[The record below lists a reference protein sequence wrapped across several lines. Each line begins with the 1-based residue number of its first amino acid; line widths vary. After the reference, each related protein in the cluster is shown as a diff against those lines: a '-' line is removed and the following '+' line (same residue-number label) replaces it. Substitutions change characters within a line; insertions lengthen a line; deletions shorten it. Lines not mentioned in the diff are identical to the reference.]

1 MAQNIFKIY
10 DGRNSFWQWDTDQ
23 KLIVLDETIDTV
35 YFSNK
40 DMSHSIPSDV
50 YIDID
55 GKRVCDIPNVLLTIP
70 KNLVASACDND
81 ISPSNVTRIVKFAV
95 RARPIPGNYV
105 VIQPSQSAG
114 VEQFN
119 TLEAA
124 EQWALDSKKSG
135 AIITVNIDSNWTA
148 CVIGKDYSVIP
159 VCDQEYVL
167 ESINNLNNLVGDVK
181 VQTLVENHNLETRK
195 YVDKALSEFAVS
207 SVAYVAQD
215 TAPED
220 TSVLW
225 VDINDNEDIIGNV
238 DLTGYAT
245 EEWVQE
251 SYQPK
256 GEYLT
261 EVPDGYAKIEDIP
274 TKAEDIGAQPAG
286 DYLTEV
292 PSDYATKDF
301 VTDKIDEVDL
311 SGYALKTEIP
321 SVPVQS
327 VNGKIGAVNLSAAD
341 VGAITTVNGMAPDDD
356 GNVEI
361 DIGSGCSVTVDD
373 ETMMVS
379 SGSASSGGTAE
390 NEVLC
395 VTITGNE
402 TDGYTAD
409 KTADEIYDVFVAK
422 KFVFCHLSSIDGVL
436 SLPLVASY
444 RGLAI
449 FSGGDTD
456 GNVAL
461 TISNSYGVEILSCNF
476 LRDTEADKMKT
487 WAENMVD
494 EKLEDFVPG
503 SGWNSNYNPVVK
515 TDDMTQ
521 PVGVDAD
528 GKLWVAPIGGST
540 GVSGSIPLT
549 MPKTTFYDEWQYGIG
564 DNTVARYQCW
574 MPNNLQY
581 DKIRN
586 RFIFVQCHR
595 ASHNGAFSNATM
607 HILNLADPLMREDI
621 AIPDIAAIANFVID
635 GSKYYLYPKN
645 TSAVRYVSD
654 DGGATWTSEAL
665 NINLQHAF
673 GIYLCNDAFYAGCDY
688 AWDEYHYS
696 ADGINWEVRN
706 FGFTDANGDQTKEHS
721 FCYWKG
727 ELYAFGR
734 RDFGASGLN
743 TSMTDGS
750 VPGYAV
756 VLKLVGDTWVSVNED
771 SILAFQSNTHPVP
784 FDDKIALVS
793 INRLSVKASLNMY
806 EFDGENATLVKQ
818 WDDLIMDG
826 TQGGFTTPCIAYGDG
841 YTIIG
846 FSGVGGDYTWAA
858 NMALF
863 GKYEQDKPMISSYG
877 SIKEQYFTHIGY
889 ALNQGTLSTLPVE
902 GINSLEVS
910 SLAVKN
916 NADYD
921 MLVIRNDYKWHDMTH
936 IYGKNYITLNGKMGK
951 IDVPS
956 TGFGKMPFVYKNKPF
971 AIPVANAYT
980 GKPMILNGVF
990 TPNENITIDVSSL
1003 QNGEGAYLA
1012 EAGQVLSS
1020 NGGTSRYFELS
1031 VLDSDTE
1038 SQPETEAYTLPVATP
1053 EVLGGVMPVA
1063 KTEAMTQEVGV
1074 DAEGRLF
1081 TIPAPT
1087 VTPDTGNGDSGNTGN
1102 TGSTGNTMVKKV
1114 YEKTIETETSQLS
1127 VTLNFAKQPTKICV
1141 IGRAVETSGTAA
1153 GRGNIAF
1160 YTDGVRLFDMN
1171 IVGMVGASGSP
1182 VYSKTIAQI
1191 DGGIIRTAY
1200 AVNAN
1205 QELFK
1210 WCTQT
1215 NTNDSWFFNPDN
1227 VNEVTSF
1234 VLMAWGL
1241 TAGTIEIWTDGDA
1254 VVS

>member
-55 GKRVCDIPNVLLTIP
+55 GERVCDIPNVLLTIP

-167 ESINNLNNLVGDVK
+167 ESINNLNDLVGDVK

-195 YVDKALSEFAVS
+195 YVDKALSEFEVS
-207 SVAYVAQD
+207 SVSYVAQD

-238 DLTGYAT
+238 DLT
-245 EEWVQE
+245 
-251 SYQPK
+251 
-256 GEYLT
+256 
-261 EVPDGYAKIEDIP
+261 GYAKIEDIP

-301 VTDKIDEVDL
+301 VTNKIDEVDL

-327 VNGKIGAVNLSAAD
+327 VNGKIGAVNLSAED

-361 DIGSGCSVTVDD
+361 DIGFGCSVTVDD

-379 SGSASSGGTAE
+379 SGSASSGG
-390 NEVLC
+390 
-395 VTITGNE
+395 
-402 TDGYTAD
+402 
-409 KTADEIYDVFVAK
+409 
-422 KFVFCHLSSIDGVL
+422 
-436 SLPLVASY
+436 
-444 RGLAI
+444 
-449 FSGGDTD
+449 
-456 GNVAL
+456 
-461 TISNSYGVEILSCNF
+461 
-476 LRDTEADKMKT
+476 
-487 WAENMVD
+487 
-494 EKLEDFVPG
+494 
-503 SGWNSNYNPVVK
+503 NSNYNPVVK

-595 ASHNGAFSNATM
+595 AGHNGAFSNATM
-607 HILNLADPLMREDI
+607 HILNPADPLMREDI

-654 DGGATWTSEAL
+654 DGGLTWTSEAL

-793 INRLSVKASLNMY
+793 INRLSVKASLNLY

-877 SIKEQYFTHIGY
+877 SIKESQYFTHIGY
-889 ALNQGTLSTLPVE
+889 ALNQGTLSTLPVD

-921 MLVIRNDYKWHDMTH
+921 MLVIRNDYKWPDMTH

-956 TGFGKMPFVYKNKPF
+956 TGFGKMPFVYKNNPF

-990 TPNENITIDVSSL
+990 TPNEDITVDISSL
-1003 QNGEGAYLA
+1003 QNGECAYLA

-1038 SQPETEAYTLPVATP
+1038 SQPETEAYTLPVASP

-1074 DAEGRLF
+1074 DADGRLF
-1081 TIPAPT
+1081 TIPATT

-1171 IVGMVGASGSP
+1171 IAGMVGASGSP
-1182 VYSKTIAQI
+1182 VYSKAIAQI

-1200 AVNAN
+1200 AVSAN
-1205 QELFK
+1205 QDLFK

-1234 VLMAWGL
+1234 VLTAWGL
-1241 TAGTIEIWTDGDA
+1241 IAGTIEIWTDGDA